1 MRHID
6 TPVARGRLRQNRRV
20 LVHPATGGVWLR
32 DMSHYESGGDKS
44 SPTTRRIRGPIPE
57 YNRFGEYTG
66 VTYFRCRACGAE
78 SLRRIDLRGCCD
90 GA

>member
-1 MRHID
+1 MSPLD
-6 TPVARGRLRQNRRV
+6 TS
-20 LVHPATGGVWLR
+20 R
-32 DMSHYESGGDKS
+32 DKRPGAE
-44 SPTTRRIRGPIPE
+44 RRIEGPIPE

-78 SLRRIDLRGCCD
+78 SLRRIDLAGCCD